1 MFLTM
6 SVGLTLTMF
15 IPQELGHV
23 LKKDFLHQLMLPHCS
38 GLSSLLAAP
47 LMTQSPALNT
57 ETHYWAY
64 GALSTLS
71 QSPACQGTRLRGR
84 GPRKESPSQAR
95 PGPEACEQRAPD
107 LF

>member
-47 LMTQSPALNT
+47 LMTQSPCTQHRDSLL
-57 ETHYWAY
+57 
-64 GALSTLS
+64 G
-71 QSPACQGTRLRGR
+71 LRGIVHTEPEPCLP
-84 GPRKESPSQAR
+84 GDQAKRKRPQEGITLPGQAR
-95 PGPEACEQRAPD
+95 A
-107 LF
+107 